1 MTATT
6 TEFLQRAGTPRHQD
20 EADLATSYF
29 QADGR
34 LSEVKIRLLD
44 HLSAEKKG
52 DRVVPVFDES
62 VVDVLPELDA
72 AKKRSAAVK
81 QNIDAYLEA
90 LGSYDSVQAMTERML
105 RLKRTS
111 NNLDKDILNL
121 SKQALARSNERPQD
135 DPAVMDAVV
144 KRDRVDAES
153 SAEIAD
159 LQKRISRAKE
169 IIGGY

>member
-1 MTATT
+1 M
-6 TEFLQRAGTPRHQD
+6 
-20 EADLATSYF
+20 
-29 QADGR
+29 
-34 LSEVKIRLLD
+34 
-44 HLSAEKKG
+44 
-52 DRVVPVFDES
+52 FDES

-144 KRDRVDAES
+144 KRDRVAAES